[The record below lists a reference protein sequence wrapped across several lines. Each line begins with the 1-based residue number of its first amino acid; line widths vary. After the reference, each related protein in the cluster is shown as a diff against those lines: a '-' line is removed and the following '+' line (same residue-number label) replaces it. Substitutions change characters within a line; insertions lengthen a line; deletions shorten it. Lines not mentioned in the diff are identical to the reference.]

1 MINNLLYKINLS
13 RPRASIVFLFVLLLI
28 GGLICV
34 GWVRVSDRVPLV
46 RIGRRLIYADT
57 FCRTLSPEEIATL
70 SASDMRA
77 RLEDFAQNQLFL
89 YSAYRQGL
97 HKTKYIREQVNAFKT
112 NALIER
118 FLHKMIIDSIIT
130 ENYLRERYR
139 FLSQEYRLSHPYSK
153 ERSRLYQKALTANRH
168 LFASRFDSL
177 MRSTANQNKLVLD
190 RQAID
195 SLTSIY
201 NDNYIRRVRDNG
213 GDDPI
218 AVLRSFDFAPVLAK
232 AKSTK
237 YDKAW
242 LIKVLES
249 RRIDLPPGRIGLPMM
264 ANIVN
269 TVIIEDIFSR
279 QARRMG
285 LLRDRQ
291 LKDDLR
297 SYTENLLLNHFK
309 QNEFMGKITL
319 NDDSLKAFYDQH
331 AFSRYASP
339 GRAEVQEIFIS
350 DSITAAL
357 VLKQLRQGA
366 NFSDLAKKHT
376 ERNRDK
382 SLAGY
387 IGYLAPDQYGEIGK
401 IAQQLEPGTVHPRLI
416 RSGNGYSIIKVF
428 RKQRPEPKSFSAV
441 KPEVINDYTE
451 SRLNFLQDSLEKSLS
466 NRFTFIIYYQNLS
479 KIIK

>member
-1 MINNLLYKINLS
+1 M
-13 RPRASIVFLFVLLLI
+13 LLLI
-28 GGLICV
+28 GGLIWV
-34 GWVRVSDRVPLV
+34 GWVRVTDRVPLV

-57 FCRTLSPEEIATL
+57 FYRTLSPEEIATL
-70 SASDMRA
+70 SATEMSA
-77 RLEDFAQNQLFL
+77 RLEDFAQDQLFI
-89 YSAYRQGL
+89 YSAYRQRL

-112 NALIER
+112 NAMIER

-139 FLSQEYRLSHPYSK
+139 SLNQEYRLSHPYSK
-153 ERSRLYQKALTANRH
+153 ERPRLYQKALAENRH
-168 LFASRFDSL
+168 LFAVRFDSL
-177 MRSTANQNKLVLD
+177 MRSAANQNKLALD

-201 NDNYIRRVRDNG
+201 NDNYFRRVRDTG
-213 GDDPI
+213 GSEPGAI
-218 AVLRSFDFAPVLAK
+218 LRSFDFAPALAK
-232 AKSTK
+232 TRSTK

-242 LIKVLES
+242 LIGVLES
-249 RRIDLPPGRIGLPMM
+249 RRIDLPAGRIGPPMM

-269 TVIIEDIFSR
+269 TLIIEDLFSR

-297 SYTENLLLNHFK
+297 SYTENLVLNHFK
-309 QNEFMGKITL
+309 QNEFMGKISL
-319 NDDSLKAFYDQH
+319 NDDSLKAFYDKN

-350 DSITAAL
+350 DSNTAAL
-357 VLKQLRQGA
+357 VLNQLLHGA

-382 SLAGY
+382 SPAGY

-401 IAQQLEPGTVHPRLI
+401 VAQLIEPGNIYPRLI

-428 RKQRPEPKSFSAV
+428 RKQLPEPKPFVSV
-441 KPEVINDYTE
+441 KTEVISDYSE
-451 SRLNFLQDSLEKSLS
+451 RQLNFLQDSLEKSLS
-466 NRFTFIIYYQNLS
+466 NSFTFIIYYQNLS
-479 KIIK
+479 KLIK